1 METSQSS
8 NIDKHNFTN
17 SNDITRY
24 KVKAVEENNLYK
36 QPIIV
41 PHKKI
46 PKKYSFS
53 KFKEN

>member
-24 KVKAVEENNLYK
+24 KVKALEDNKLFN
-36 QPIIV
+36 QPIII
-41 PHKKI
+41 PHKTIK
-46 PKKYSFS
+46 KKYIFS
-53 KFKEN
+53 KTRK